1 MATFPKDDIKKI
13 LDSLMKADFSKVT
26 KKNVYLMGIVRR
38 VRNEAMGKATK
49 MEEEAE

>member
-13 LDSLMKADFSKVT
+13 LDSLMKADLSKVT

-38 VRNEAMGKATK
+38 VRNEETGKAKK
-49 MEEEAE
+49 MDEEAE